1 VPGPVEAGPLEPLSV
16 ELEPVGR
23 PRRAG
28 RRASGALVVGA
39 WAAGLIAVVVAAWV
53 GASTAGLD
61 QRSRPAIAT
70 GSPRVGPAA
79 LQAANSAAPA
89 PPTVPLIVL
98 EHPAADLEVI
108 TTRDLVVEGHLDGG
122 TGPVRVALDV
132 GSARPLA
139 VKTVGPMTVP
149 WDDDRDLRPS
159 FAVTLPIPGPRPGG
173 TMVVQVVAYDFAG
186 VPQEV
191 LRRRVRIGSIG
202 APEWSRDG
210 QRERTRRLGDDGLVG
225 AIHLSP
231 GVARMLGQ

>member
-1 VPGPVEAGPLEPLSV
+1 MA
-16 ELEPVGR
+16 
-23 PRRAG
+23 
-28 RRASGALVVGA
+28 ALVGTGSV
-39 WAAGLIAVVVAAWV
+39 
-53 GASTAGLD
+53 GLD
-61 QRSRPAIAT
+61 ERSRPAIAT
-70 GSPRVGPAA
+70 GSPRVDAA
-79 LQAANSAAPA
+79 ARHPA
-89 PPTVPLIVL
+89 PSAPPPSTSPLIIL
-98 EHPAADLEVI
+98 EHPAVDLEVI
-108 TTRDLVVEGHLDGG
+108 TTRDLVVRGHLDGG

-159 FAVTLPIPGPRPGG
+159 FTVTLPIAGPRPGG
-173 TMVVQVVAYDFAG
+173 TMVVQVVAYDFEG
-186 VPQEV
+186 VPQDV

-210 QRERTRRLGDDGLVG
+210 RRERTRRLGDDGLVG